1 MPAAERASSSSQ
13 RPHSS
18 AKPYDPRQDA
28 VEKREVR
35 KGYRGLIA
43 EVEDA
48 GGNLGEIKAAD
59 LTEMVKR
66 ADEFRSKVKAPNE
79 GVLDS
84 RFLIRV
90 SDVGAQMARSMKLNS
105 NAFDIDEYITRVA
118 RFIGGAARR
127 SGGHANDDED
137 EDVMD
142 LDDDD
147 LDSWN
152 WQRLGTIAAGLTK
165 RAPTM
170 DHLVG
175 ALSVQT
181 KERASN
187 RRTNRLERDEEE
199 VRPETLNEGDIQKSE
214 NETTKL
220 VQHIA
225 KLLADVGGGNGC
237 NLFEFAI
244 NPESFS
250 NTVENLFYISFLV
263 RDGKVSID
271 YEDDGEPIILRSEAP
286 TEEDYAA
293 GLKKRQVVMELDQA
307 TWKNLIKA
315 YDIKHSVIPT
325 RKSATTARTG
335 KWY

>member
-1 MPAAERASSSSQ
+1 M
-13 RPHSS
+13 
-18 AKPYDPRQDA
+18 
-28 VEKREVR
+28 
-35 KGYRGLIA
+35 I
-43 EVEDA
+43 
-48 GGNLGEIKAAD
+48 
-59 LTEMVKR
+59 T
-66 ADEFRSKVKAPNE
+66 VKAPNE

-84 RFLIRV
+84 RFLIRA
-90 SDVGAQMARSMKLNS
+90 SDVGAQMARSVKLNS
-105 NAFDIDEYITRVA
+105 NAFDIDEYISRVA
-118 RFIGGAARR
+118 RFIGGSARATGHAGRTGRAGRR
-127 SGGHANDDED
+127 SGVQAGDEED

-187 RRTNRLERDEEE
+187 RRTNRLERDEQE

-225 KLLADVGGGNGC
+225 KLLADAGGGTGC

-271 YEDDGEPIILRSEAP
+271 YEDDGEPIIRE
-286 TEEDYAA
+286 
-293 GLKKRQVVMELDQA
+293 
-307 TWKNLIKA
+307 
-315 YDIKHSVIPT
+315 
-325 RKSATTARTG
+325 
-335 KWY
+335 